1 MLYACARELFT
12 RENVSGRA
20 GQGNGDLQRKATTG
34 AAREQGHVAHN
45 ISDESMPGKIQYP
58 KPSEVGE
65 QELWGWWRKEK
76 GVLEFKIATHTKIS
90 HPHT

>member
-20 GQGNGDLQRKATTG
+20 GQGNGDLQRMATTG

-58 KPSEVGE
+58 KSIRIQDV
-65 QELWGWWRKEK
+65 LLMLVIDHDKAKER
-76 GVLEFKIATHTKIS
+76 T
-90 HPHT
+90 